1 MFCKRNDGVK
11 GHLHTDDKPPVPA
24 GLGTAHRQYP
34 PIEAHIY
41 QRSHGRIQTGNTCN
55 RRYGLTVRFIITP
68 LFRFPFATQG
78 RTRKAVF
85 FFPVSDK
92 SLQ

>member
-41 QRSHGRIQTGNTCN
+41 QSYRKIYYNS
-55 RRYGLTVRFIITP
+55 IIP
-68 LFRFPFATQG
+68 LPLCD
-78 RTRKAVF
+78 TRPHEESGF
-85 FFPVSDK
+85 LFSGIGQEPPMIW
-92 SLQ
+92 